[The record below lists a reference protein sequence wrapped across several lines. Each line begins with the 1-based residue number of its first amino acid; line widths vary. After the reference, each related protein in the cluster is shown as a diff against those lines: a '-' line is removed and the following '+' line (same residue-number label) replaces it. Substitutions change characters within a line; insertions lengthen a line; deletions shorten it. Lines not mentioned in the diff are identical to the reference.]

1 MIHFSLPSVVLFLPL
16 LGALFLLLI
25 RGDERIVSKNSR
37 HVALLITT
45 CVFLLSLTS
54 VLFYEADPEKYLS
67 QTAFSPVRTDW
78 RTGIDALSMIFV
90 LLISFLTVL
99 SVCVI
104 RRHVLFC
111 VREFSFLVLTAEGF
125 MLIAVCSQ
133 NMFQFFVFWEAAVL
147 PLFLMTAVWGTE
159 KRIYT
164 AYKFC
169 FSDLL
174 GAICLMPALFWL
186 SEKAG
191 SADYTAVGLL
201 TLSESEQ
208 AVLLVCFLAALA
220 FKASLFPFHA
230 WLSDAQAEAPVPTG
244 ILLCGIFSK
253 LIFYAFL
260 RLAFPVTQTVL
271 QTWGPVLLAWAVFS
285 AVYGALI
292 TLKQVEIKKIA
303 GFAHLAQ
310 VGFLGTGLFCAT
322 PDALKSLLFLCAA
335 QGLAVTVY
343 LMSAG
348 ALYARFR
355 AAGIKN
361 PTGLMVL
368 FPYLGMTFF
377 LSCLAVLA
385 VPPLM
390 PFTGQFLIFYA
401 AFKQSETAA
410 FFLLLSVVLL
420 YAAFFRL
427 FTRLLF
433 GQPPER
439 SLAPP
444 DMSWREKIAA
454 VVFGMIFLVLSVMP
468 GIIFDLAR
476 QAVGG

>member
-1 MIHFSLPSVVLFLPL
+1 MIPFSLPSVVLFLPL
-16 LGALFLLLI
+16 LGAVFLLFV
-25 RGDERIVSKNSR
+25 RGDEHVVSKNSR
-37 HVALLITT
+37 HVALLISL
-45 CVFLLSLTS
+45 CVFLLSLS
-54 VLFYEADPEKYLS
+54 ALLFYETDPKKYLLQKS
-67 QTAFSPVRTDW
+67 SGLLRADW
-78 RTGIDALSMIFV
+78 RIDIDALSMIFV

-99 SVCVI
+99 SVCTI
-104 RRHVLFC
+104 RRHVSFC
-111 VREFSFLVLTAEGF
+111 VREFSFLVLTAESF
-125 MLIAVCSQ
+125 MLTAVCAQ
-133 NMFQFFVFWEAAVL
+133 NMFQFFIFWESAVL
-147 PLFLMTAVWGTE
+147 PLFLMTAVWGAE
-159 KRIYT
+159 KRIFT

-174 GAICLMPALFWL
+174 GAICLLSVLFWL
-186 SEKAG
+186 SGKAG
-191 SADYTAVGLL
+191 AADYGTVGQLVL
-201 TLSESEQ
+201 DDAGQ
-208 AVLLVCFLAALA
+208 IILLVCFLVVLA
-220 FKASLFPFHA
+220 FKAPLFPFHA
-230 WLSDAQAEAPVPTG
+230 WLSDTQTEAPVPTG

-260 RLAFPVTQTVL
+260 RLVFPLAQTVL
-271 QTWGPVLLAWAVFS
+271 QAWGPFLLAWAAFS

-303 GFAHLAQ
+303 GFAHLSQ
-310 VGFLGTGLFCAT
+310 VGFLGAGLFCVT
-322 PDALKSLLFLCAA
+322 PESLKGLLFLCVA
-335 QGLAVTVY
+335 QGLAVAIY

-348 ALYARFR
+348 ALYTRFK

-361 PTGLMVL
+361 PTGLLTL

-401 AFKQSETAA
+401 VFKQSAVAA

-433 GQPPER
+433 GEAPER
-439 SLAPP
+439 SVMPA
-444 DMSWREKIAA
+444 DMSWREKLAA
-454 VVFGMIFLVLSVMP
+454 IVFGMVFLMLSVLP
-468 GIIFDLAR
+468 EFIFDLAR
-476 QAVGG
+476 QAVG

>member
-1 MIHFSLPSVVLFLPL
+1 MTYYSLPSVVLFLPL
-16 LGALFLLLI
+16 LGALFLLFI
-25 RGDERIVSKNSR
+25 RGDEQIVFQNSR
-37 HVALLITT
+37 HVALLITA
-45 CVFLLSLTS
+45 CVFILSFVS
-54 VLFYEADPEKYLS
+54 FLFYEADPEKYLT
-67 QTAFSPVRTDW
+67 QAFTHLVQTDW
-78 RTGIDALSMIFV
+78 RVGIDALSMIFV

-104 RRHVLFC
+104 RRHVSFC
-111 VREFSFLVLTAEGF
+111 VREFSFLVLTAESF

-147 PLFLMTAVWGTE
+147 PLFLMTAVWGAE
-159 KRIYT
+159 KRIFT

-174 GAICLMPALFWL
+174 GAICLMPALFL
-186 SEKAG
+186 LAQKAG
-191 SADYTAVGLL
+191 SADYAALARLKPDET
-201 TLSESEQ
+201 EQ
-208 AVLLVCFLAALA
+208 TVLLVCFLAALA
-220 FKASLFPFHA
+220 FKAPLFPFHA
-230 WLSDAQAEAPVPTG
+230 WLSDTQAEAPVPTG

-260 RLAFPVTQTVL
+260 RLALPALESVPD
-271 QTWGPVLLAWAVFS
+271 TWRLLLLIWAAFS

-310 VGFLGTGLFCAT
+310 VGFLGAGLFCAAPAT
-322 PDALKSLLFLCAA
+322 LQSLLFLCVA
-335 QGLAVTVY
+335 QGLAFTVY

-348 ALYARFR
+348 ALYARFND
-355 AAGIKN
+355 AGMKE
-361 PTGLMVL
+361 PTGLMKL

-377 LSCLAVLA
+377 LSCLAVLG

-390 PFTGQFLIFYA
+390 PFTGQFLIFYDV
-401 AFKQSETAA
+401 FGQSKIVA

-420 YAAFFRL
+420 YSAFFRL

-433 GQPPER
+433 GEPPQQ
-439 SLAPP
+439 SAGLP
-444 DMSWREKIAA
+444 DMSWREKTAA
-454 VVFGMIFLVLSVMP
+454 IVFGSVFLILSVTP
-468 GIIFDLAR
+468 GIVFDLAR
-476 QAVGG
+476 QAIGG